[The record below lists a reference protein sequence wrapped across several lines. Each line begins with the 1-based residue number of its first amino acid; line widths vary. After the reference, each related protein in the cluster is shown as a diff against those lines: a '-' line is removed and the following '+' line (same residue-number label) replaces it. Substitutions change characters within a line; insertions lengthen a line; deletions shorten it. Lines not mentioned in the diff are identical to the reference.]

1 METSTRI
8 RRIMADI
15 VFYKMEGAGN
25 DFVVIDNRETLF
37 SLDDIVAFTPQLCDR
52 RFGIGAD
59 GLLVLEHPQ
68 IEDVDY
74 TMLYRNADGS
84 DAGMCGNGSR
94 CLALFAA
101 THGFDTSQRFNVHQ
115 SIYEAEIDN
124 DTSSVSVS
132 FPDVELPKSVLVNN
146 QDLVQVYTGT
156 EHVVQFVHQKYLH
169 DEKELTRVGSII
181 RNDTLLNPPGSNV
194 NFVCS
199 TGEQVI
205 DLQTY
210 ERGVEG
216 LTLAC
221 GTGAIASAIA
231 THFHQDS
238 KKREFDYSI
247 KVKGGTLRVSF
258 TFNQKEKNYQN
269 IKLIGPATFVFEG
282 KINV

>member
-1 METSTRI
+1 MTEI
-8 RRIMADI
+8 R
-15 VFYKMEGAGN
+15 FYKMEGAGN
-25 DFVVIDNRETLF
+25 DFVVIDNRETQC
-37 SLDDIVAFTPQLCDR
+37 SLDEIISFTPKLCDR

-68 IEDVDY
+68 IEGVDY

-101 THGFDTSQRFNVHQ
+101 THGFDTIQSFNVHH
-115 SIYEAEIDN
+115 SNYEAEVDID
-124 DTSSVSVS
+124 SSTVSVS
-132 FPDVELPKSVLVNN
+132 FPDVALPKIIQVDN
-146 QDLVQVYTGT
+146 QDLIQVYTGT
-156 EHVVQFVHQKYLH
+156 EHVVQFVHKVYLN
-169 DEKELTRVGSII
+169 DETELVRTGSII
-181 RNDTLLNPPGSNV
+181 RNDKLLNPPGSNV

-199 TGEQVI
+199 TGEQRI

-231 THFHQDS
+231 THFHQETKSAD
-238 KKREFDYSI
+238 FDYSI
-247 KVKGGTLRVSF
+247 NVKGGTLRVSF
-258 TFNQKEKNYQN
+258 TFNQRERIYQN
-269 IKLIGPATFVFEG
+269 INLIGPATFVFEG